1 VTGVAALVTGLAA
14 VTAAQQPPPDDM
26 VGPGTAGFI
35 AIFLLA
41 LATVVLIRSM
51 VGHLRKVRYGPGP
64 QGDGKRAAP
73 PDTSAHG
80 SGAAPTKAPTKA
92 PTEGPGQAP
101 AQTRAERPAPPPE
114 TG

>member
-1 VTGVAALVTGLAA
+1 VTGVAAPVTSLTA

-26 VGPGTAGFI
+26 AGPGTAGFI

-64 QGDGKRAAP
+64 QGDGKRAAL
-73 PDTSAHG
+73 PDTAPHG
-80 SGAAPTKAPTKA
+80 SGAAPTKASA
-92 PTEGPGQAP
+92 EGPGQPP
-101 AQTRAERPAPPPE
+101 AETRAERPAPPTE
-114 TG
+114 AG